1 MNKDFLKNKNL
12 ICFDGICSLCNN
24 FILFVAKYDKKD
36 CFRFISLQNPILED
50 FIDENILKH
59 SDTIILITNEKIKTK
74 SDAILSIFK
83 DLCYPFRIIF
93 ILRFIPK
100 FIRNYIYS
108 NISKNRHRLFKKINT
123 CSIVNKRKYK
133 SFIKNK
139 LIE

>member
-1 MNKDFLKNKNL
+1 MNKDFLKNKNI
-12 ICFDGICSLCNN
+12 ICFDGICSLCNS

-50 FIDENILKH
+50 FIDENLLKH